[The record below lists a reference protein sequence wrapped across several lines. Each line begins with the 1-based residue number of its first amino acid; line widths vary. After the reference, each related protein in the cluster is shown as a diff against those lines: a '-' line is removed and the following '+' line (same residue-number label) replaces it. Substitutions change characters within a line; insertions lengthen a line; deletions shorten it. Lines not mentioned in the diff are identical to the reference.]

1 MAVVIEIFTE
11 NFDKEIHLSPI
22 ANRTDKVN
30 YRNMLRNNK
39 NYVIT
44 LDSFKYIKFE

>member
-1 MAVVIEIFTE
+1 MAVVIEIFTD
-11 NFDKEIHLSPI
+11 NFDKEIHLFPI

-44 LDSFKYIKFE
+44 LDNFKYIKFE